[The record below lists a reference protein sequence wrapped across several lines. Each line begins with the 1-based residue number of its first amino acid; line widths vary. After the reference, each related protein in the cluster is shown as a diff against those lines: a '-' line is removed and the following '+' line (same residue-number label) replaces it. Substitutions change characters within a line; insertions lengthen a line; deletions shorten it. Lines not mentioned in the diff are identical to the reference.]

1 MSEDIT
7 CSFFISRNVKER
19 KKIMST
25 KEITYSIVKSLGVI
39 SKSNKHTKELNLISW
54 NGREPVYDLRV
65 WKTETDG
72 SKAPC
77 KGISLSE
84 EDLLTLKEL
93 LSRINVGV

>member
-1 MSEDIT
+1 
-7 CSFFISRNVKER
+7 
-19 KKIMST
+19 MST

-54 NGREPVYDLRV
+54 NGREPVFDLRV
-65 WKTETDG
+65 WKTETDS

-93 LSRINVGV
+93 LSCINVEV